1 MTDTINKVR
10 NYQGTNSF
18 VVKMKS
24 VVNQYGSLT
33 PKQAEAVEKCLSSAP
48 KTIDV
53 TTLPDDLKK
62 IVEYNGEN
70 SFVKDIASKFMC
82 YGTLTERQK
91 SAALSSIEK
100 EENKSKKVNVRVPLI
115 GDTIKVGRMI
125 GIKLKEQ
132 YGLKFNPILLDVTK
146 ILGVTPKAVK
156 VEAKMTVKRG
166 DVCSICAKT
175 LTDEFSMLSGVGKTC
190 SKHFGVPY
198 LTDRSQVTQ
207 YREEYL
213 KKVDEV
219 GKFEFW
225 IPNTQIK
232 YWDGHGEIVKNS
244 IQENI

>member
-1 MTDTINKVR
+1 MTDTLNKVR

-33 PKQAEAVEKCLSSAP
+33 PKQAEAVEKCLSSVT
-48 KTIDV
+48 KTVDV
-53 TTLPDDLKK
+53 TTLPEDLKK
-62 IVEYNGEN
+62 IVDYKGEN
-70 SFVKDIASKFMC
+70 SFVKDIASKLMC

-100 EENKSKKVNVRVPLI
+100 EENKAKKVNVRVPLV

-125 GIKLKEQ
+125 GMKLKEQ

-146 ILGVTPKAVK
+146 ILGVSPKAVR
-156 VEAKMTVKRG
+156 VEAMMTIKRG

-198 LTDRSQVTQ
+198 LTDKSQVTQ

-213 KKVDEV
+213 KRVQEV

-225 IPNTQIK
+225 IPNSQIK
-232 YWDGHGEIVKNS
+232 YWEGNGEMVKNS